1 MPKVYTGDLTK
12 MFDISGKKAMIF
24 GGAGG
29 FGEAIAAG
37 YAANGCSVCISS
49 RSEEKLKAAKA
60 KIEAAAAP
68 GVKVMYVAGD
78 AGDAQLTLFEE
89 AKAACPS
96 RRGPDGLGGCDI
108 LVNAQGINKKMWS
121 WEIDTDFFEKMLH
134 TNITSLML
142 TCKYFGN
149 WMKSNNVEGAEM
161 IPAEK
166 FEAGKCN
173 PNQGYGKIINFGSVR
188 GIRAVANGGNGNV
201 PYNTTKGAVEML
213 TKAYAADLRPNIQ
226 VNAIG
231 PTITY
236 TPMMVGLLPP
246 DEKVR
251 NGIAGSLP
259 AQRIGYEIDVVGPA
273 IFLASAASD
282 MVTATTIYPDGG
294 LVATS

>member
-1 MPKVYTGDLTK
+1 MPKVYNGDLTK
-12 MFDISGKKAMIF
+12 MFDIAGKKAMIF

-49 RSEEKLKAAKA
+49 RSEAKLKDAAA

-68 GVKVMYVAGD
+68 GVKVMYLAGD
-78 AGDAQLTLFEE
+78 AGDEE
-89 AKAACPS
+89 FVKHCLETVT
-96 RRGPDGLGGCDI
+96 GPDGLGGCDI

-121 WEIDTDFFEKMLH
+121 YEIDTEFFEKMLH

-149 WMKSNNVEGAEM
+149 WMKNNNLEGQEKVEVVSGQ
-161 IPAEK
+161 
-166 FEAGKCN
+166 
-173 PNQGYGKIINFGSVR
+173 PNTNKGYGKIINFGSVR
-188 GIRAVANGGNGNV
+188 GIRAVANGGGGNV

-213 TKAYAADLRPNIQ
+213 TKAFAADLRPNVQ

-236 TPMMVGLLPP
+236 TPMMVGILPP
-246 DEKVR
+246 DETVR
-251 NGIAGSLP
+251 NNIAASLP
-259 AQRIGYEIDVVGPA
+259 AMRIGYEIDVVGPA

>member
-1 MPKVYTGDLTK
+1 MPKVYSGDLTK
-12 MFDISGKKAMIF
+12 MFDIAGKKAMIF

-29 FGEAIAAG
+29 FGEAIAEG

-49 RSEEKLKAAKA
+49 RSEDKLKAAVERIQA
-60 KIEAAAAP
+60 KAAP
-68 GVKVMYVAGD
+68 GVKVMYLAGD
-78 AGDAQLTLFEE
+78 AGDEE
-89 AKAACPS
+89 FVKKCLEVVTGAE
-96 RRGPDGLGGCDI
+96 GLGGCDI

-121 WEIDTDFFEKMLH
+121 YEIDTEYFEKMLH

-149 WMKSNNVEGAEM
+149 WMKDHNLDGDEYVA
-161 IPAEK
+161 P
-166 FEAGKCN
+166 EAGQ
-173 PNQGYGKIINFGSVR
+173 PNTNKGYGKIINFGSVR
-188 GIRAVANGGNGNV
+188 GIRAVANGGGGNV

-213 TKAYAADLRPNIQ
+213 TKAFAADLRPNVQ

-236 TPMMVGLLPP
+236 TPMMVGILPP
-246 DEKVR
+246 DENVR

-259 AQRIGYEIDVVGPA
+259 AMRIGYEIDVVGPA

>member
-1 MPKVYTGDLTK
+1 MPKVYNGDLTK

-49 RSEEKLKAAKA
+49 RSEEKLKAAAA

-68 GVKVMYVAGD
+68 GVKVMYLAGD
-78 AGDAQLTLFEE
+78 AGDEE
-89 AKAACPS
+89 FVKKCVEVVT
-96 RRGPDGLGGCDI
+96 GPEGLGGCDI

-121 WEIDTDFFEKMLH
+121 HEIDTEFFEKMLH

-149 WMKSNNVEGAEM
+149 WMKNNNLDGDEKVEVV
-161 IPAEK
+161 
-166 FEAGKCN
+166 AGQ
-173 PNQGYGKIINFGSVR
+173 PNTNKGYGKIINFGSVR
-188 GIRAVANGGNGNV
+188 GIRAVANGGGGNV

-213 TKAYAADLRPNIQ
+213 TKAFAADLRPNIQ

-236 TPMMVGLLPP
+236 TPMMVGILPP
-246 DEKVR
+246 DENVR
-251 NGIAGSLP
+251 NNIAASLP
-259 AQRIGYEIDVVGPA
+259 AMRIGYEIDVVGPA

>member
-1 MPKVYTGDLTK
+1 MPKVYNGDLTK

-29 FGEAIAAG
+29 FGKAIAEG

-49 RSEEKLKAAKA
+49 RSEAKLQAAVADIEKV
-60 KIEAAAAP
+60 AAP
-68 GVKVMYVAGD
+68 GVKVMYLAGD
-78 AGDAQLTLFEE
+78 AGDEE
-89 AKAACPS
+89 FVKGAVDAVT
-96 RRGPDGLGGCDI
+96 GPEGLGGCDI
-108 LVNAQGINKKMWS
+108 LVNAQGINKKMFS
-121 WEIDTDFFEKMLH
+121 HDIDTDFFEKMLH

-142 TCKYFGN
+142 TCKYFGG
-149 WMKSNNVEGAEM
+149 WMKNNNLEGQEAVEVVSGQ
-161 IPAEK
+161 
-166 FEAGKCN
+166 
-173 PNQGYGKIINFGSVR
+173 PNLNKGYGKIINFGSVR
-188 GIRAVANGGNGNV
+188 GIRAVANGGGGNV

-213 TKAYAADLRPNIQ
+213 TKAYAADLRPNVQ

-236 TPMMVGLLPP
+236 TPMMVGILPP
-246 DEKVR
+246 DENVR
-251 NGIAGSLP
+251 NGIANALP

-273 IFLASAASD
+273 IFLGSAASD

>member
-1 MPKVYTGDLTK
+1 MPKVYNGDLTK

-29 FGEAIAAG
+29 FGQAIAEG

-49 RSEEKLKAAKA
+49 RSEEKLQAAKA
-60 KIEAAAAP
+60 AIEAKAAP
-68 GVKVMYVAGD
+68 GVKVMYIAGD
-78 AGDAQLTLFEE
+78 AGDEE
-89 AKAACPS
+89 FVKKCVEVVT
-96 RRGPDGLGGCDI
+96 GPEGLGGCDI

-149 WMKSNNVEGAEM
+149 WMKSHNLDAGEATIPESEFAHGA
-161 IPAEK
+161 A
-166 FEAGKCN
+166 N
-173 PNQGYGKIINFGSVR
+173 PNKGYGKIINFGSVR

-246 DEKVR
+246 DETTR
-251 NGIAGSLP
+251 NNIAGALP

>member
-1 MPKVYTGDLTK
+1 MPKVYNGDLTK
-12 MFDISGKKAMIF
+12 MFDISGKKAVIF

-29 FGEAIAAG
+29 FGKAIAEG
-37 YAANGCSVCISS
+37 YAANGCDVCISS
-49 RSEEKLKAAKA
+49 RRESAL
-60 KIEAAAAP
+60 IEACEDIKKVAAP
-68 GVKVMYVAGD
+68 GVKVTYIAGD
-78 AGDAQLTLFEE
+78 AGDEE
-89 AKAACPS
+89 FVKAAVEKVT
-96 RRGPDGLGGCDI
+96 GELLGGCDI

-134 TNITSLML
+134 TNITSLMF

-149 WMKSNNVEGAEM
+149 WMKSNNIEGAEKVDE
-161 IPAEK
+161 AA
-166 FEAGKCN
+166 FEHGKCN

-213 TKAYAADLRPNIQ
+213 TKAFAADLRPNIQ
-226 VNAIG
+226 VNLIG

-246 DEKVR
+246 DEKTR
-251 NGIAGSLP
+251 NGIANSLP

-282 MVTATTIYPDGG
+282 MVTAASIYPDGG

>member
-1 MPKVYTGDLTK
+1 MPKVYSGDLTK

-29 FGEAIAAG
+29 FGEAIAEG

-49 RSEEKLKAAKA
+49 RSEEKLQAAKA
-60 KIEAAAAP
+60 KIEAKAAP
-68 GVKVMYVAGD
+68 GVKVMYLAGD
-78 AGDAQLTLFEE
+78 AGDEE
-89 AKAACPS
+89 FVKKAVEIVT
-96 RRGPDGLGGCDI
+96 GPDGLGGCDI

-121 WEIDTDFFEKMLH
+121 HDIDTDFFEKMLH

-142 TCKYFGN
+142 TCKYFGG
-149 WMKSNNVEGAEM
+149 WMKNNNLEGQEPVEVVSGQ
-161 IPAEK
+161 
-166 FEAGKCN
+166 
-173 PNQGYGKIINFGSVR
+173 PNLNKGFGKIINFGSVR
-188 GIRAVANGGNGNV
+188 GIRAVKNGGGGNV

-213 TKAYAADLRPNIQ
+213 TKAFAADLRPNVQ

-236 TPMMVGLLPP
+236 TPMMVGILPP
-246 DEKVR
+246 DENVR
-251 NGIAGSLP
+251 NGIAGDLP

>member
-1 MPKVYTGDLTK
+1 MPKVYNGDLTK

-49 RSEEKLKAAKA
+49 RSEEKLKVAAA

-68 GVKVMYVAGD
+68 GVKVMYLAGD
-78 AGDAQLTLFEE
+78 AGDEE
-89 AKAACPS
+89 FVKKCVEVVT
-96 RRGPDGLGGCDI
+96 GPEGLGGCDI

-121 WEIDTDFFEKMLH
+121 HEIDTEFFEKMLH

-149 WMKSNNVEGAEM
+149 WMKNNNLDGDEKVEVV
-161 IPAEK
+161 
-166 FEAGKCN
+166 AGQ
-173 PNQGYGKIINFGSVR
+173 PNTNKGYGKIINFGSVR
-188 GIRAVANGGNGNV
+188 GIRAVANGGGGNV

-213 TKAYAADLRPNIQ
+213 TKAFAADLRPNIQ

-236 TPMMVGLLPP
+236 TPMMVGILPP
-246 DEKVR
+246 DENVR
-251 NGIAGSLP
+251 NNIAASLP
-259 AQRIGYEIDVVGPA
+259 AMRIGYEIDVVGPA
-273 IFLASAASD
+273 IFLGSAASD

>member
-1 MPKVYTGDLTK
+1 MPKVYNGDLTK

-29 FGEAIAAG
+29 FGKAIAEG

-49 RSEEKLKAAKA
+49 RGEEKLKAAVEEIKA
-60 KIEAAAAP
+60 KAAP
-68 GVKVMYVAGD
+68 GVKVMYMAGD
-78 AGDAQLTLFEE
+78 AGDEE
-89 AKAACPS
+89 FVKKCVEVVT
-96 RRGPDGLGGCDI
+96 GPDGLGGCDI
-108 LVNAQGINKKMWS
+108 LVNAQGINKKAWS
-121 WEIDTDFFEKMLH
+121 HDIDTAYFEQMLH

-149 WMKSNNVEGAEM
+149 WMKDNNLDGAEYQEVVSGQ
-161 IPAEK
+161 P
-166 FEAGKCN
+166 N
-173 PNQGYGKIINFGSVR
+173 PNKGYGKIINFGSVR
-188 GIRAVANGGNGNV
+188 SIRAVANGGMGNI

-213 TKAYAADLRPNIQ
+213 TKAFAADLRPNIQ

-246 DEKVR
+246 DEEAR
-251 NGIAGSLP
+251 NKIAASLP
-259 AQRIGYEIDVVGPA
+259 AMRIGYEIDVVGPA
-273 IFLASAASD
+273 IFLASAAGD

>member
-1 MPKVYTGDLTK
+1 MPKVYSGDLTK

-29 FGEAIAAG
+29 FGEAIAEG

-49 RSEEKLKAAKA
+49 RSEAKLQEAKA
-60 KIEAAAAP
+60 KIEAKAAP
-68 GVKVMYVAGD
+68 GVKVMYLAGD
-78 AGDAQLTLFEE
+78 AGDEE
-89 AKAACPS
+89 FVKKAVEIVT
-96 RRGPDGLGGCDI
+96 GPDGLGGCDI

-121 WEIDTDFFEKMLH
+121 HDIDTDFFEKMLH

-142 TCKYFGN
+142 TCKYFGG
-149 WMKSNNVEGAEM
+149 WMKNNNLEGQEAVEVVSGQ
-161 IPAEK
+161 
-166 FEAGKCN
+166 
-173 PNQGYGKIINFGSVR
+173 PNLNKGYGKIINFGSVR
-188 GIRAVANGGNGNV
+188 GIRAVANGGGGNV

-213 TKAYAADLRPNIQ
+213 TKAYAADLRPNVQ

-236 TPMMVGLLPP
+236 TPMMVGILPP
-246 DEKVR
+246 DENVR
-251 NGIAGSLP
+251 NGIAGALP

>member
-1 MPKVYTGDLTK
+1 MPKVYNGDLTK
-12 MFDISGKKAMIF
+12 MFDISGKKAVIV

-29 FGEAIAAG
+29 FGKAIAEG
-37 YAANGCSVCISS
+37 YAANGCDVLITS
-49 RSEEKLKAAKA
+49 RREDALQAAVEEIKA
-60 KIEAAAAP
+60 KAAP
-68 GVKVMYVAGD
+68 GVKVIYFAGD
-78 AGDAQLTLFEE
+78 AGDEE
-89 AKAACPS
+89 TVKKMLDFTVS
-96 RRGPDGLGGCDI
+96 EEGLGGCDI
-108 LVNAQGINKKMWS
+108 LVNTQGLNKKMWS
-121 WEIDTDFFEKMLH
+121 WEIETDFFEKMLH

-149 WMKSNNVEGAEM
+149 WMKNNNIED
-161 IPAEK
+161 AEK
-166 FEAGKCN
+166 VDEADFEAGKAN

-213 TKAYAADLRPNIQ
+213 TKAYASDLRPNIQ
-226 VNAIG
+226 VNLIG

-251 NGIAGSLP
+251 DGIAASMP
-259 AQRIGYEIDVVGPA
+259 AMRIGREIDVVGTA

-282 MVTATTIYPDGG
+282 FITGSSIYPDGG
-294 LVATS
+294 LTNIG

>member
-1 MPKVYTGDLTK
+1 
-12 MFDISGKKAMIF
+12 MIF

-49 RSEEKLKAAKA
+49 RSEEKLQAAKA

-68 GVKVMYVAGD
+68 GVKVMYIAGD
-78 AGDAQLTLFEE
+78 AGDEE
-89 AKAACPS
+89 FVKKAVEVVT
-96 RRGPDGLGGCDI
+96 GPEGLGGCDI

-149 WMKSNNVEGAEM
+149 WMKNNNLDGDEKVEVV
-161 IPAEK
+161 
-166 FEAGKCN
+166 AGQ
-173 PNQGYGKIINFGSVR
+173 PNTNKGYGKIINFGSVR
-188 GIRAVANGGNGNV
+188 GIRAVANGGGGNV

-213 TKAYAADLRPNIQ
+213 TKAFAADLRPNIQ

-236 TPMMVGLLPP
+236 TPMMVGILPP
-246 DEKVR
+246 DENVR
-251 NGIAGSLP
+251 NNIAASLP
-259 AQRIGYEIDVVGPA
+259 AMRIGYEIDVVGPA
-273 IFLASAASD
+273 IFLGSAASD

>member
-1 MPKVYTGDLTK
+1 MPKVYSGDLTK

-29 FGEAIAAG
+29 FGQAIAEG

-60 KIEAAAAP
+60 AIEAKAAP
-68 GVKVMYVAGD
+68 GVKVMYLAGD
-78 AGDAQLTLFEE
+78 AGDEE
-89 AKAACPS
+89 FVKSCVEAVT
-96 RRGPDGLGGCDI
+96 GPEGLGGCDI

-121 WEIDTDFFEKMLH
+121 HEIDTEYFEAMLH
-134 TNITSLML
+134 TNITSLMF

-149 WMKSNNVEGAEM
+149 WMKDHNLDGDAFA
-161 IPAEK
+161 PYD
-166 FEAGKCN
+166 AGQ
-173 PNQGYGKIINFGSVR
+173 PNENKGYGKIINFGSVR
-188 GIRAVANGGNGNV
+188 SVVAVRNGGGGNV

-226 VNAIG
+226 VNSIG

-236 TPMMVGLLPP
+236 TPMMVGKLPP
-246 DEKVR
+246 DEDAR
-251 NGIAGSLP
+251 NAIAAPLP
-259 AQRIGYEIDVVGPA
+259 AMRIGYEIDVVGPA

-282 MVTATTIYPDGG
+282 MVTGTTIFPDGG
-294 LVATS
+294 LVGSG